1 MKNFAS
7 LSTASAVFLALGI
20 AVSHSLFSLVLFGMT
35 QMLWLKIS
43 KDKVGGFL
51 DDETERYDLV
61 GYLPSVIS
69 LLTIAF
75 TVVIIFLSFFK
86 GAGFPLFKFVAT
98 ATTIETALCLF
109 SIYSIRLFL
118 LKKGLAKKI

>member
-7 LSTASAVFLALGI
+7 SSTASAVFLALGI
-20 AVSHSLFSLVLFGMT
+20 AVSDSLFSMVLFGMT

-51 DDETERYDLV
+51 EDETERYDLL
-61 GYLPSVIS
+61 GYFPSVIS
-69 LLTIAF
+69 LFAIVLTIAA
-75 TVVIIFLSFFK
+75 IFFSFFK
-86 GAGFPLFKFVAT
+86 GAGFPLFKFVAI

-118 LKKGLAKKI
+118 LKKGLVKKI